1 MGKKLLKN
9 TEWTILIVSVM
20 LVILGLVA
28 LFSAT
33 QSTEYGEFKR
43 QVQWIFIS
51 IPFLI
56 LASIIDYNV
65 IVRFSTLAYI
75 VIIGLL
81 IGVLFTPPIS
91 GASSWFKIGE
101 AFSFQP
107 SELGKIV
114 IILFLAF
121 LINKMQV
128 RGRKEINKIWK
139 LAIILIFS
147 AIPILLIIKEPDYGT
162 ALA

>member
-9 TEWTILIVSVM
+9 TEWTILIVSVI
-20 LVILGLVA
+20 LAVIGLVA

-33 QSTEYGEFKR
+33 QSTEYAEFRR
-43 QVQWIFIS
+43 QVQWILIS

-81 IGVLFTPPIS
+81 IGVLFTEPIS
-91 GASSWFKIGE
+91 GASSWFKLGE
-101 AFSFQP
+101 SLSFQP

-121 LINKMQV
+121 LIV
-128 RGRKEINKIWK
+128 
-139 LAIILIFS
+139 F
-147 AIPILLIIKEPDYGT
+147 LLF
-162 ALA
+162 LFFQF

>member
-9 TEWTILIVSVM
+9 TEWTILIVSVI
-20 LVILGLVA
+20 LAVIGLVA

-33 QSTEYGEFKR
+33 QSTEYAEFRR
-43 QVQWIFIS
+43 QVQWILIS

-81 IGVLFTPPIS
+81 IGVLFTEPIS
-91 GASSWFKIGE
+91 GASSWFKLGE
-101 AFSFQP
+101 SLSFQP

-121 LINKMQV
+121 LIN
-128 RGRKEINKIWK
+128 RRN
-139 LAIILIFS
+139 
-147 AIPILLIIKEPDYGT
+147 
-162 ALA
+162 